1 MKKLKTVGR
10 VMTNNQTSKQLVIQ
24 GVKMILVGIGEDV
37 NREGLLETPERVAK
51 SFMELC
57 SGYSLSPKK
66 ILNKRFTVEK
76 YDEMIICR
84 NIDFYS
90 LCEHHLLPFSGQ
102 AHIAYIPNQKVIGVS
117 KMARIVDM
125 YAKRL
130 QIQEQMTQ
138 QIAYAMQEQV
148 NPKGVAVMI
157 EAEHLCMKM
166 RGVKKNDSVMTTS
179 KLLGAFQD
187 NHNTR
192 SEFLSLLNR
201 PK

>member
-1 MKKLKTVGR
+1 MNKIKERNFDL
-10 VMTNNQTSKQLVIQ
+10 IQ
-24 GVKMILVGIGEDV
+24 YGVKNILIGLGEDPK
-37 NREGLLETPERVAK
+37 REGLKETPKRVAK
-51 SFMELC
+51 SLMELC

-102 AHIAYIPNQKVIGVS
+102 VHVAYIPNQKVIGLS

-138 QIAYAMQEQV
+138 QIAYAMQDELK
-148 NPKGVAVMI
+148 PKGVAVMI

-166 RGVKKNDSVMTTS
+166 RGVRKHDSVMTTS

-201 PK
+201 PR